1 MLTPKIETYKIKFF
15 HLLLM
20 LPPTGEAVEIKTP
33 SQTLIGRPFINNT
46 KSQQCTGFS
55 KETVDKAKP
64 NPDSTDLIVEDQK
77 VTQHPHIAS
86 PGRKGSWCDRNLWL
100 KAHTFNPST
109 WEAEAGGS
117 L

>member
-46 KSQQCTGFS
+46 KS
-55 KETVDKAKP
+55 
-64 NPDSTDLIVEDQK
+64 
-77 VTQHPHIAS
+77 
-86 PGRKGSWCDRNLWL
+86 
-100 KAHTFNPST
+100 
-109 WEAEAGGS
+109 
-117 L
+117 